1 MSAKLIGNEASLI
14 DTGQWTKVEELL
26 LMIKQDT
33 NMLL

>member
-14 DTGQWTKVEELL
+14 DTGQWTKVELL